1 MVSDEGERIRWPI
14 GNTGRNEVKMM
25 YKIMLESW
33 GGTRKVLIEDMSYDD
48 ALEFCESYNWEYCMN
63 GGYIWDM
70 IIDEQ

>member
-1 MVSDEGERIRWPI
+1 
-14 GNTGRNEVKMM
+14 MM

-48 ALEFCESYNWEYCMN
+48 ALEFCESYNWEYCMD